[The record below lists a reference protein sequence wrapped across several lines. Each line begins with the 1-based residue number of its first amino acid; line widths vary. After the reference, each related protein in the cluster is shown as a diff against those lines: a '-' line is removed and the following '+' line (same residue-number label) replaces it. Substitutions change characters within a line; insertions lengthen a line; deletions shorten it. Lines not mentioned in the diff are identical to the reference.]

1 MALIPSTGSRIY
13 VAFFATVFWGM
24 GVRGLHNLEINVPT
38 AVLVGETVTLECSWQ
53 LEDEEALYS
62 VKWYRG
68 REEFYRYIPK
78 ELPHTRVFPLPG
90 IEVDI
95 SRSGARRVVLQQATP
110 AMAGRF
116 RCEVSADAPT
126 FHTEIRSAPLE
137 VVEPPEWRPKL
148 VSDRS
153 WYGVGSTL
161 RATCA
166 APPAHP
172 PANLTF
178 ALNGREIDLDS
189 LVHELPEWFKW
200 DLPPKP
206 ETTTTEQAEDE
217 NFNIFHD
224 EGNIQ
229 YLDESYIN
237 LHKEEIRRPPKEN
250 PKPVFER
257 TGPDNRLVSVGEVSF
272 VVRNEAFERGSLRL
286 TCIASIYNLYAARAE
301 LIFDMEQPE
310 VASVL
315 GVRNGAQDS
324 NIFSSWRIPTAFA
337 PLLYNMR

>member
-1 MALIPSTGSRIY
+1 
-13 VAFFATVFWGM
+13 M
-24 GVRGLHNLEINVPT
+24 GVRGLHNLEINVPS

-95 SRSGARRVVLQQATP
+95 SRSGARPLKIIYRKNKGTPGTARIVLAIKIKV
-110 AMAGRF
+110 F
-116 RCEVSADAPT
+116 
-126 FHTEIRSAPLE
+126 FI
-137 VVEPPEWRPKL
+137 EPPEWPPKL

-153 WYGVGSTL
+153 WYGIGSTL
-161 RATCA
+161 KATCA
-166 APPAHP
+166 SPQAHP

-178 ALNGREIDLDS
+178 ALNGQEIDMES
-189 LVHELPEWFKW
+189 LLHEVPDWFKW
-200 DLPPKP
+200 DPQMKAD
-206 ETTTTEQAEDE
+206 TTTTEQPEDDI
-217 NFNIFHD
+217 NFNIFSD
-224 EGNIQ
+224 ESNIQ

-237 LHKEEIRRPPKEN
+237 LHKEEIRRPSKESI
-250 PKPVFER
+250 KPVYER
-257 TGPDNRLVSVGEVSF
+257 TGPDNRLPSVGEVLF
-272 VVRNEAFERGSLRL
+272 VVRHEAFERGSLRL

-315 GVRNGAQDS
+315 GVRNDAIDS
-324 NIFSSWRIPTAFA
+324 YSMSWYSVYMSLI
-337 PLLYNMR
+337 LLIIR